1 MSCMQSFSLVVND
14 VTLYV
19 ATLNLCFFLLL
30 LMALLTI
37 LTVCIAVQSENF
49 DPARD

>member
-19 ATLNLCFFLLL
+19 ATLNLCFSPFVVDGVTYHSNCLYS
-30 LMALLTI
+30 
-37 LTVCIAVQSENF
+37 C
-49 DPARD
+49 PK